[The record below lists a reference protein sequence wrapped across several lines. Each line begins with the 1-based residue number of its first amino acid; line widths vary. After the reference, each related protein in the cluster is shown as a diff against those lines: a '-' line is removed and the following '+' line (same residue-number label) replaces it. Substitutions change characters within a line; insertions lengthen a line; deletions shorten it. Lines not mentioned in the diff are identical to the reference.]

1 MLMHA
6 RASLSAL
13 VLLFTFVSAAEAL
26 DAVTAPQFL
35 ELSRS
40 CKTQSSTPASTKAQ
54 TIARTAAEE
63 HQAFNGN
70 RVDHTG
76 RMLYFGYA
84 ESESDQVS
92 AGSISS
98 NKIPW
103 RRVLRYWEALNE
115 GKPTLQNANDDLA
128 AWYYSGILS
137 DFSDTPINRKI
148 MDLDRA
154 LQAINGLELSA
165 MGEQAPELR
174 RVLQQSVIRSSI
186 SDVPWSAAFVSFV
199 VKSADLASSTQFR
212 YSAGHIDYITQAV
225 MQSASEVGGTQ
236 RRSFYRACDP
246 DNTRPRVGDLYCY
259 HRHGEKTPD
268 AYVMHDQTLFRS
280 ILNDIV
286 TGANRIKRSHCD
298 IVVRVDDAA
307 KKVTVVGG
315 NVQNSVTEKT
325 LNLNQAGAL
334 STVHKDNACAGNTS
348 TAADTA
354 SNCNLN
360 DQKWFVLLQSRY

>member
-6 RASLSAL
+6 RAGLSAL
-13 VLLFTFVSAAEAL
+13 IPLFIFVSAADAL
-26 DAVTAPQFL
+26 DAITAPQFL

-40 CKTQSSTPASTKAQ
+40 CKSQSTAAASLKAQ
-54 TIARTAAEE
+54 KIARTAADE

-84 ESESDQVS
+84 ESESDQIS

-115 GKPTLQNANDDLA
+115 GRPTLQKANDDLA

-137 DFSDTPINRKI
+137 DFSDVPINRKI

-154 LQAINGLELSA
+154 LQAINGLDLSA
-165 MGEQAPELR
+165 MGEQVPEMR

-199 VKSADLASSTQFR
+199 VKSADLASGTQFR
-212 YSAGHIDYITQAV
+212 YSAGHIDYITQAAL
-225 MQSASEVGGTQ
+225 QSASEVSGA
-236 RRSFYRACDP
+236 RRSSFYRACDP
-246 DNTRPRVGDLYCY
+246 DNTKPRVGDLYCY

-268 AYVMHDQTLFRS
+268 AYVVHDQTLFRS
-280 ILNDIV
+280 ILNDILA
-286 TGANRIKRSHCD
+286 GANRIRRSHCD

-334 STVHKDNACAGNTS
+334 STVHKDNACAGS
-348 TAADTA
+348 ASAGADIT

-360 DQKWFVLLQSRY
+360 DQKWFVLLQSRF